1 MLKHVFIEGFC
12 VVVAG
17 TLFAALANAVSPR
30 GLNLGRDYFH
40 LAASGP
46 GKANQPAPSPSPA
59 PPPTYANAAFAAL
72 AETLRASGLRLVD
85 RAEARRLFLDPRK
98 AQDLVVFIDARP
110 EDQFLEGHIPGAFDF
125 DNYHQEKALGT
136 VVPACQAAWEIVVY
150 CHGGDCEESKFAAL
164 TLRDYLTGPSRTNL
178 MIYAGGITEWVA
190 AGEPVET
197 GARNSG
203 QMAATPP
210 PAKTGP

>member
-1 MLKHVFIEGFC
+1 MLKSVFVEVVC

-40 LAASGP
+40 LAAAGSTNT
-46 GKANQPAPSPSPA
+46 NQPAPSPSPA
-59 PPPTYANAAFAAL
+59 STNADAAFTAL
-72 AETLRASGLRLVD
+72 AETLRTSGLRLVD
-85 RAEARRLFLDPRK
+85 RAETRRLFLDPRK

-110 EDQFLEGHIPGAFDF
+110 EDQYVEGHIPGAFGF
-125 DNYHQEKALGT
+125 DNYHPEKALGT

-190 AGEPVET
+190 AGDPVET

-203 QMAATPP
+203 QMATPPP
-210 PAKTGP
+210 PAKSGP